1 MAIFVKYK
9 KKVDEDTTTGQNQ
22 QQNDSAN
29 DPQKEAQITAL
40 RQEIVG
46 KEEQKRAIQ
55 TDYENKVRVID
66 QQENQLK
73 KKIADLGGSV
83 ENNESLKVFGK
94 KLYEAI
100 ANKTD
105 EMFALISLV
114 FESMVNEDKLSF
126 TPSTTRCMT
135 FAKNIIAYINRGE
148 FKQET
153 VVKDF
158 SDFLMNMLNASQV
171 SFSNREKE
179 TFVSKLIEA
188 MSENTLF
195 SWIFSTETKN
205 N

>member
-9 KKVDEDTTTGQNQ
+9 KKVDEDTAAGQN

-29 DPQKEAQITAL
+29 DPQKEAQITSL

-55 TDYENKVRVID
+55 TDYENKVRIID

-83 ENNESLKVFGK
+83 ENNESLKGFGK

-153 VVKDF
+153 AVKDF

-179 TFVSKLIEA
+179 TFVNNLIDA
-188 MSENTLF
+188 MSDNTLF
-195 SWIFSTETKN
+195 SWIFDTETKN
-205 N
+205 

>member
-9 KKVDEDTTTGQNQ
+9 KKVDEDTASDNTQQTQN
-22 QQNDSAN
+22 NDE
-29 DPQKEAQITAL
+29 QKDVQIAAL

-46 KEEQKRAIQ
+46 KEEQKRSIQ
-55 TDYENKVRVID
+55 TDYENKVRIID

-73 KKIADLGGSV
+73 KKIADLGGSI
-83 ENNESLKVFGK
+83 ENNESLKGFGK

-153 VVKDF
+153 AVKDF

-179 TFVSKLIEA
+179 TFVNSLIDA
-188 MSENTLF
+188 MSENTVF
-195 SWIFSTETKN
+195 SWIFNTETKN
-205 N
+205 

>member
-9 KKVDEDTTTGQNQ
+9 KKVDEDTASDNVQ
-22 QQNDSAN
+22 QTQDNDE
-29 DPQKEAQITAL
+29 QKDVQIAAL

-46 KEEQKRAIQ
+46 KEEQKRSIQ
-55 TDYENKVRVID
+55 TDYENKVRIID

-73 KKIADLGGSV
+73 KKIADLGGSI
-83 ENNESLKVFGK
+83 ENNESMKGFGK
-94 KLYEAI
+94 KLYEAL

-114 FESMVNEDKLSF
+114 FESMMSEDKISF
-126 TPSTTRCMT
+126 TPSATRCMT

-153 VVKDF
+153 AVKDF

-179 TFVSKLIEA
+179 TFVNSFIDA
-188 MSENTLF
+188 MSENTVF
-195 SWIFSTETKN
+195 SWIFNTETKN